1 MQLNNAEEGAFIMKM
16 KVNDL
21 KKQLKQFD
29 QKELIELVV
38 NLFKLNKD
46 VQNYL
51 SSKLIGDE
59 AIEEFFQETRKKVES
74 EFFPDR
80 GDPKLRLAEAKKSI
94 ISFKKV
100 TNDEERTCDLM
111 LYYVELGVE
120 FTCAYGDIS
129 EAFYSSMVKMFDQVA
144 IQCDEDEE
152 LYNKLSER
160 LKNVVSQAPEGWF
173 FQDALVESYYTIGWI
188 NEEEEDEE

>member
-59 AIEEFFQETRKKVES
+59 AIEEFF
-74 EFFPDR
+74 R
-80 GDPKLRLAEAKKSI
+80 G
-94 ISFKKV
+94 
-100 TNDEERTCDLM
+100 N
-111 LYYVELGVE
+111 
-120 FTCAYGDIS
+120 
-129 EAFYSSMVKMFDQVA
+129 
-144 IQCDEDEE
+144 
-152 LYNKLSER
+152 
-160 LKNVVSQAPEGWF
+160 
-173 FQDALVESYYTIGWI
+173 
-188 NEEEEDEE
+188 

>member
-1 MQLNNAEEGAFIMKM
+1 MKM

-59 AIEEFFQETRKKVES
+59 AIEEFFQETGKKVES
-74 EFFPDR
+74 EFFPDQ

-94 ISFKKV
+94 ISF
-100 TNDEERTCDLM
+100 
-111 LYYVELGVE
+111 
-120 FTCAYGDIS
+120 
-129 EAFYSSMVKMFDQVA
+129 
-144 IQCDEDEE
+144 
-152 LYNKLSER
+152 
-160 LKNVVSQAPEGWF
+160 
-173 FQDALVESYYTIGWI
+173 
-188 NEEEEDEE
+188 